1 MSVGLPMVN
10 RWRVSALF
18 MLIASSTAIAGQAG
32 PAKDHRCDSFGPGFF
47 AVKGSDACI
56 RIGGYVDAGATFA
69 SGSNAANPGRIH
81 NQAPAAGLSS
91 SAGVSGDIAFDT
103 PLGPGLVSI
112 GIRGARQTWPSGDQ

>member
-1 MSVGLPMVN
+1 MFVGLQMVK
-10 RWRVSALF
+10 RCKVSALF
-18 MLIASSTAIAGQAG
+18 MLIASSTAIAG
-32 PAKDHRCDSFGPGFF
+32 PAVDHRCDSFGPGFF

-56 RIGGYVDAGATFA
+56 RVGGYIDAGATFA
-69 SGSNAANPGRIH
+69 SGSNAVNAGRIY

-112 GIRGARQTWPSGDQ
+112 GIRGAGQTWPSGNQ